1 MINRL
6 AYARSSSLTTEN
18 RPFHGQAPA
27 WRRRGRWPIAI
38 RIIITHTGMETRMHT
53 STGQSAITITNMS
66 PDTIT
71 HSQAKTIRAIMGI
84 VTNMRV
90 IMDGFMIMHTTTGT
104 ITDTHITFT
113 LGIAKG

>member
-1 MINRL
+1 
-6 AYARSSSLTTEN
+6 
-18 RPFHGQAPA
+18 
-27 WRRRGRWPIAI
+27 
-38 RIIITHTGMETRMHT
+38 MHT